1 MHTTT
6 LTTSR
11 AAMLGAIALMAAL
24 AGCNRH
30 DDTRTP
36 GQKLDGAIAETK
48 QSSEQAKA
56 KVNEAVA
63 GAEAAVSDATI
74 ITKINAALVAD
85 DKLKAGHIDV
95 KANDG
100 RVTLTGTAPDSESQ
114 SRASTL
120 ALAVNGVRSVDNQL
134 VVAPK
139 G

>member
-1 MHTTT
+1 MY
-6 LTTSR
+6 TTSISSR
-11 AAMLGAIALMAAL
+11 YVLLGAVALLAAL

-48 QSSEQAKA
+48 QSSEEAKA
-56 KVNEAVA
+56 KVNQAVA
-63 GAEAAVSDATI
+63 DASAAVSDATI
-74 ITKINAALVAD
+74 ITKINASLVAD

-95 KANDG
+95 KSTDG
-100 RVTLTGTAPDSESQ
+100 RVTLSGTAPDSESQ
-114 SRASTL
+114 SRATSL

>member
-1 MHTTT
+1 MN
-6 LTTSR
+6 TTSISSR
-11 AAMLGAIALMAAL
+11 YALVGAVALLAAL

-30 DDTRTP
+30 EDARTP

-48 QSSEQAKA
+48 QSSEEAKA
-56 KVNEAVA
+56 KVNQAVA
-63 GAEAAVSDATI
+63 DASSAVSDATI
-74 ITKINAALVAD
+74 ITKINASLVAD

-95 KANDG
+95 KASDG
-100 RVTLTGTAPDSESQ
+100 RVILSGTAPDSESQ
-114 SRASTL
+114 SRATSL